1 MLNIL
6 GVHGLDQCH
15 ATPLIVN
22 PRAEARFSV
31 ILSIRQRFGNREC
44 AEISQEALQ
53 ILSSI
58 QWAVN
63 KINAANYVPGMS
75 VGMYALNM
83 FLFTLCITFIF
94 IKLVRANLNNCRYLN
109 EITL

>member
-1 MLNIL
+1 MEYFIFILISVLNIL
-6 GVHGLDQCH
+6 GVHGSDQCH

-31 ILSIRQRFGNREC
+31 ILSIRQSFGNQEC
-44 AEISQEALQ
+44 VEISQEALQ

-63 KINAANYVPGMS
+63 KINTANFVPGMS
-75 VGMYALNM
+75 VGMYSSNEPSYL
-83 FLFTLCITFIF
+83 LCTTGNVL
-94 IKLVRANLNNCRYLN
+94 KPGNNK
-109 EITL
+109 